1 VARLSSSKGS
11 KVAAATGHYL
21 QAVRLAEPSHQCYQG
36 MTGNASWPRRC
47 YAMSDCS
54 ATDVATIGEEVL
66 LSHVLFGH
74 SSLMQL
80 VEPAEGSRYEVA
92 TAAARRR
99 CYHHPLDGDC
109 LRKVCLHRN

>member
-1 VARLSSSKGS
+1 MARLSSSKGS
-11 KVAAATGHYL
+11 KVAAATGHCL
-21 QAVRLAEPSHQCYQG
+21 QPVRLAEPSHQCYQG

-74 SSLMQL
+74 STLMPL
-80 VEPAEGSRYEVA
+80 VEPAEGSRHEVA
-92 TAAARRR
+92 TAAARCR
-99 CYHHPLDGDC
+99 CYHHPLDDDY
-109 LRKVCLHRN
+109 LRKVCLHSN